1 MKTRRLIDPDGS
13 IVWVWTGTELRGE
26 RLLGFNQPSPYTTN
40 NCRCCISMGKIVVEE
55 GFGLKWLRKLL
66 NRPLT
71 NEVEECCDCGKTC
84 RGSDVTEVSGFGL
97 TCPSCYI
104 HYSNE

>member
-1 MKTRRLIDPDGS
+1 MRARRLIDPGWS
-13 IVWVWTGTELRGE
+13 IVWVWTGSELRGE
-26 RLLGFNQPSPYTTN
+26 RLLGFNQPSPYVTN
-40 NCRCCISMGKIVVEE
+40 NSRSCISIGDIVKDE
-55 GFGLKWLRKLL
+55 GLGMKWLRRLL

-71 NEVEECCDCGKTC
+71 NETETCQDCGKVC
-84 RGSDVTEVSGFGL
+84 RGSDVAEVSGFGL